1 MMKRKTL
8 QLRDTALFKWHM
20 LAFIIFA
27 IMVSYSIIA
36 TITYPGNATVPF
48 AAFRPFIIER
58 VSLII
63 IWGILLL
70 LHYSFHHIRAIQ
82 QMRDYRAHQDLL
94 SRITRQDDSRLRL
107 DSQPE
112 NFEVIED
119 EPGWLDEE
127 EYRSQSRHQ
136 RR

>member
-1 MMKRKTL
+1 MKRKTL

-20 LAFIIFA
+20 LAFIVFA
-27 IMVSYSIIA
+27 ILAAYSIIA

-48 AAFRPFIIER
+48 GVFRPFIIER

-70 LHYSFHHIRAIQ
+70 LHYGFHHIRAFQ
-82 QMRDYRAHQDLL
+82 QIRDYRAHQELL
-94 SRITRQDDSRLRL
+94 SRITRHDDSRLRL
-107 DSQPE
+107 DSSTE

-119 EPGWLDEE
+119 DAQWMDEDE
-127 EYRSQSRHQ
+127 NHVQSRHH